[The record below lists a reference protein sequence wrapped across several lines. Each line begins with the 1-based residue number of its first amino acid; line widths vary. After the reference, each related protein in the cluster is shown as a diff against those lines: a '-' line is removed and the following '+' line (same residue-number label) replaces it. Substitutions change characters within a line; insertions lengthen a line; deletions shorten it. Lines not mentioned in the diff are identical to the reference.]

1 MRLATLTIL
10 LDGRP
15 IQQRGLVQMHSRWHR
30 LKDGM
35 RGSDMPILNGAVIN
49 PKFTRII
56 HRGEEDAPLV
66 QTLGRVAMWR
76 GNHLIDNLEALKL
89 LVQL

>member
-1 MRLATLTIL
+1 
-10 LDGRP
+10 
-15 IQQRGLVQMHSRWHR
+15 
-30 LKDGM
+30 
-35 RGSDMPILNGAVIN
+35 MPILNGAVIN
-49 PKFTRII
+49 PKFTRIV
-56 HRGEEDAPLV
+56 HRGEEDAPLI